1 MASTSQA
8 PETENKPPLY
18 CVGCSKDITNVP
30 ADRRS
35 LQSAASDH
43 VVQTWKALLERVL
56 RQREVDIHIDVDSL
70 VSNGR
75 MCRKC
80 FSAYDR
86 YKTLQASL
94 LSNLK
99 EAIDVAAPTTS
110 SSSPKR
116 ARLDSSASRHT
127 TASVLQLQRPAGST
141 SASPDVEVSHHF
153 QLAMVNAGTDLYN
166 CMLFLHA

>member
-1 MASTSQA
+1 MHTASTSQA
-8 PETENKPPLY
+8 PETENKPALY

-56 RQREVDIHIDVDSL
+56 SQREVDIHIDVDSL

-86 YKTLQASL
+86 YKILQASL
-94 LSNLK
+94 
-99 EAIDVAAPTTS
+99 P
-110 SSSPKR
+110 SP
-116 ARLDSSASRHT
+116 S
-127 TASVLQLQRPAGST
+127 
-141 SASPDVEVSHHF
+141 
-153 QLAMVNAGTDLYN
+153 
-166 CMLFLHA
+166 

>member
-56 RQREVDIHIDVDSL
+56 SQREVDIHIDVDSL
-70 VSNGR
+70 LPISKWWYSSISRNR
-75 MCRKC
+75 R
-80 FSAYDR
+80 
-86 YKTLQASL
+86 SL
-94 LSNLK
+94 
-99 EAIDVAAPTTS
+99 
-110 SSSPKR
+110 R
-116 ARLDSSASRHT
+116 
-127 TASVLQLQRPAGST
+127 Q
-141 SASPDVEVSHHF
+141 
-153 QLAMVNAGTDLYN
+153 
-166 CMLFLHA
+166 